1 MPASIVGLTLTFGAP
16 TIASLVVQSTSYSQT
31 SEIAEVRDAQGDYVA
46 ASIGGI
52 RTSGTVEAVNNGFT
66 AAIGATLS
74 VTGFPSGTYYITEKS
89 GGRTND
95 GFETLSVGVRSWGG
109 IS

>member
-1 MPASIVGLTLTFGAP
+1 MPATIVGLSLTFGAP
-16 TIASLVVQSTSYSQT
+16 NLASLVVQSTSFSQT
-31 SEIAEVRDAQGDYVA
+31 SEIAEVQDEGGDFVA

-66 AAIGATLS
+66 TAIGATLA
-74 VTGFPSGTYYITEKS
+74 VTGFPSGTYHITEKS

-95 GFETLSVGVRSWGG
+95 GFETLSLTVRSWGG
-109 IS
+109 IA

>member
-1 MPASIVGLTLTFGAP
+1 M
-16 TIASLVVQSTSYSQT
+16 VVQSTSFST
-31 SEIAEVRDAQGDYVA
+31 TTEIAEVRDAAGDYVA
-46 ASIGGI
+46 ASIGGV

-66 AAIGATLS
+66 GAIASTLT
-74 VTGFPSGTYYITEKS
+74 VTGFPAGTYFITEKS

-95 GFETLSVGVRSWGG
+95 GFETVTTGVRSWGG